1 MAKKLKKLGA
11 LLVGAT
17 LAISIVGCGS
27 APVEKSASEENEKQ
41 NAAAEGAE
49 LVTETEGGEDAAS
62 KDDVKGALE
71 GVKLVAGTSGLF
83 APFSYYDEAGT
94 NLIGFDLDFMAALQD
109 YLGFEIDG
117 SVQAMDYS
125 ALTASV
131 AEGKLDFAMAALCA
145 TDERKEVMNFSDTY
159 CDSGLMVMINSETS
173 PKEITG
179 SDSLLNGDYL
189 IAVEKGT
196 CSHLWCINSGIPEDK
211 LQIHDE
217 ITTAYESLEQGK
229 VDCLLQ
235 DAPNAAYYTKTQADT
250 KLATIGEEFNQ
261 GQAPYAIAISFKA
274 AEKYPEIVTCF
285 NEAIKA
291 FEADGTMDQLRAKWL
306 E

>member
-1 MAKKLKKLGA
+1 MIRKLRKLGV
-11 LLVGAT
+11 LLVGASLT
-17 LAISIVGCGS
+17 MSMVGCGS
-27 APVEKSASEENEKQ
+27 TQTETSVSKENEKKD
-41 NAAAEGAE
+41 AIAE
-49 LVTETEGGEDAAS
+49 ETEVATENVEE
-62 KDDVKGALE
+62 KDTGSADGAKGALE
-71 GVKLVAGTSGLF
+71 GVKLTVGTSGLF
-83 APFSYYDEAGT
+83 APFSYYDESGT
-94 NLIGFDLDFMAALQD
+94 NLIGFDLDFMEALQG

-159 CDSGLMVMINSETS
+159 CDSGLMVMVNSETS

-179 SDSLLNGDYL
+179 SESLLNGDYV

-211 LQIHDE
+211 IQIHDE

-235 DAPNAAYYTKTQADT
+235 DGPNAAYYTKTQADT
-250 KLATIGEEFNQ
+250 KLTTVGEEFNQ

-274 AEKYPEIVTCF
+274 AEKNPEIVTYF

-291 FEADGTMDQLRAKWL
+291 LEADGTMDEIRAKWL